1 MHRRRPAGGAG
12 ARGIY
17 SMFFISTRGENAKV
31 TGAQA
36 IVKGLASD
44 GGLYVPESFPTVS
57 ADELR
62 DMLQMSYP
70 ERAAAILHKFLDD
83 YDMAGLLSACEAAY
97 ARFASPDPAP
107 LVKIDDGVYIL
118 ELFHGPTCAF
128 KDMALTLL
136 PYLLRTGC
144 DMCGIKEK
152 VLILAATSGDTGKAA
167 LEGFKDADGVKILV
181 FYPNDGVSKMQKLQM
196 CTQDGSN
203 VGVVAVKGNFDDCQT
218 AVKSIFSSA
227 ECAKRLKEAGYVLSS
242 ANSINF
248 GRLAPQIVYYFSAY
262 LDLLS
267 SGQIE
272 EGAEIDFCV
281 PTGNFGNI
289 LAGYYAKRMGLPIRR
304 LHCASNLNNVLTDF
318 FKTGT
323 YDIRREFYKTTA
335 PSMDILVS
343 SNLERMIFEFSGR
356 NAALTA
362 QHMAELARDKHYSV
376 TGAELSKIGEVFD
389 GGFANEDEIVETV
402 YDVFCDTGYTMDTH
416 TGCAMKLDVDW
427 FEKNKKDTTNMVV
440 VATANPYK
448 FPQDVLYAVTGND
461 VRDSFKGI
469 KRLHAAT
476 AMKVPA
482 SLASLKDKPVRF
494 NKTVSADKLFDE
506 VLTFVSEN

>member
-1 MHRRRPAGGAG
+1 M
-12 ARGIY
+12 Y
-17 SMFFISTRGENAKV
+17 FISTRGGKERV
-31 TGAQA
+31 SGASA
-36 IVKGLASD
+36 IVQGLAKN
-44 GGLYVPESFPTVS
+44 GGLFVPEKFPQIT
-57 ADELR
+57 AEEL
-62 DMLQMSYP
+62 DGMLTMSYA
-70 ERAAAILHKFLDD
+70 ERAAEILYKYLDD
-83 YDMAGLLSACEAAY
+83 YDKKGLLAACEAAY
-97 ARFASPDPAP
+97 SRFESPDPAP

-136 PYLLRTGC
+136 PYLMRTGC

-152 VLILAATSGDTGKAA
+152 ILILVATSGDTGKAA
-167 LEGFKDADGVKILV
+167 LEGFKDADGIKIMV
-181 FYPNDGVSKMQKLQM
+181 FYPSDGVSKMQKLQM

-203 VGVVAVKGNFDDCQT
+203 VNVVAVKGNFDDCQT
-218 AVKSIFSSA
+218 AVKTIFNSE
-227 ECAKRLKEAGYVLSS
+227 ECAASLKQKGYLLSS

-248 GRLAPQIVYYFSAY
+248 GRLAPQIVYYFSSY
-262 LDLLS
+262 LDLVS

-272 EGAEIDFCV
+272 MGTQIDFCV

-289 LAGYYAKRMGLPIRR
+289 LAAYYAKLMGLPVRR
-304 LHCASNLNNVLTDF
+304 LHCASNMNNILTDF
-318 FKTGT
+318 LAKGE
-323 YDIRREFYKTTA
+323 YDARREFYKTTS
-335 PSMDILVS
+335 PSMDILIS
-343 SNLERMIFEFSGR
+343 SNLERLLFEVSGR
-356 NAALTA
+356 NGELV
-362 QHMAELARDKHYSV
+362 AERMNKLKTEKVYKI
-376 TGAELSKIGEVFD
+376 TPEEQAEIAKTFD
-389 GGFANEDEIVETV
+389 GGWANEDEVVETV

-416 TGCAMKLDVDW
+416 TGCAMKVAVDW

-482 SLASLKDKPVRF
+482 SLAGLKDKPVRF
-494 NKTVSADKLFDE
+494 SSGVSPDKMFGAVMD
-506 VLTFVSEN
+506 FVSDK